1 MQIFSIYAN
10 ENLLKFSSV
19 SIYKYAYDIYS
30 ELNRLV
36 EDRVV
41 AGWINQMQSSVWT
54 HLNFTASNKLTC
66 DPLRNFLVW
75 TSFSKFNNVLRLY

>member
-10 ENLLKFSSV
+10 ENLLKFSAV
-19 SIYKYAYDIYS
+19 SIYKYADDIYS
-30 ELNRLV
+30 ELDRIV

-54 HLNFTASNKLTC
+54 HL
-66 DPLRNFLVW
+66 
-75 TSFSKFNNVLRLY
+75 